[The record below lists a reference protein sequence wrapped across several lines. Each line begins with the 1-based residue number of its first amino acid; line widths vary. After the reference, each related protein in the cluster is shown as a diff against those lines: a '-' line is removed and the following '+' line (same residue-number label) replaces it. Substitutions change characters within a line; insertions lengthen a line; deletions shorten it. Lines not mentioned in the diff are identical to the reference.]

1 MQSATLNKIGR
12 EVMFLGSKEG
22 NPRNGEGTF
31 LRLKDNSILFVYSR
45 FTGDDWHDEC
55 AADIAAFTSY
65 DEGET
70 WTDERIIFA
79 HDEGARNFMCP
90 SLVRMNNGDL
100 GLIYLRKAKDN
111 VNCVPFFARSS
122 DEGQTFTQPKRIIE
136 DYENY
141 FVFEND
147 HAVKLQS
154 GRIILPLNLHSEMI
168 DGETEI
174 IEHGLKCIFA
184 SDDDGESWREIA
196 ERQDTPFPDIS
207 ETGLQE
213 TTVYEQND
221 GVLRAFS
228 RTDLGFQFE
237 CFSYDN
243 CETWTEP
250 SPNRFFSSPDA
261 PLLMK
266 RAGKYTLAVFNPIPN
281 YTTRPNADGN
291 TWGRTPLVCAVSEND
306 GVTFDRIFALEDDPD
321 NGYCYP
327 AIIEGEDYFLV
338 SYYHS
343 NNAESPLTSC
353 KMVKVMFDEIRKD
366 V

>member
-1 MQSATLNKIGR
+1 MQLDVTYKIGR
-12 EVMFLGSKEG
+12 EVLLLDAKEG

-45 FTGDDWHDEC
+45 FTGSDWHDEC
-55 AADIAAFTSY
+55 SADIASFISY

-70 WTDERIIFA
+70 WGNERILFV
-79 HDEGARNFMCP
+79 HDEDSRNYMCP
-90 SLVRMNNGDL
+90 SLLRMNNGDV
-100 GLIYLRKAKDN
+100 GLFYLRKAKEG
-111 VNCVPFFARSS
+111 VSSALYFSRSS
-122 DEGQTFTQPKRIIE
+122 DEGKNFTEPVRIIY
-136 DYENY
+136 DNENY

-154 GRIILPLNLHSEMI
+154 GRIILPLNLHSKIINGEMQI
-168 DGETEI
+168 TG
-174 IEHGLKCIFA
+174 HGLKCIFA
-184 SDDDGESWREIA
+184 SDDDGISWREIA
-196 ERQDTPFPDIS
+196 ERQDIPFADKS

-213 TTVYEQND
+213 TTVYQLENGD
-221 GVLRAFS
+221 LRAFS

-237 CFSYDN
+237 CFSAD
-243 CETWTEP
+243 EGESWTTP

-266 RAGKYTLAVFNPIPN
+266 KVGKYTLAVFNPIPN
-281 YTTRPNADGN
+281 FTTRINADGN
-291 TWGRTPLVCAVSEND
+291 TWGRTPLVCAVSEDD
-306 GVTFDRIFALEDDPD
+306 GATFNRVYALEDDPD

-343 NNAESPLTSC
+343 NNNECPLTCC
-353 KMVKVMFDEIRKD
+353 KTVKVMFNEISD
-366 V
+366 